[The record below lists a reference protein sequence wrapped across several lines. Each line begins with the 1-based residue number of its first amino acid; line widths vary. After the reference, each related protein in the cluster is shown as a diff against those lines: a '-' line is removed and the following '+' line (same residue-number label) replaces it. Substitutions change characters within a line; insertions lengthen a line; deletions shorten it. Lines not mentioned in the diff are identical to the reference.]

1 MVYSAKATAGTDTGP
16 FDRFRSK
23 AEQAFDTSRMSN
35 LLPTGR
41 PFHPA
46 VATPPD
52 WCAPQNAGGW
62 TSTSFSHTEKTETG
76 VSVGEPA
83 AAPRRAAAAVEHA
96 CSIGGDEAGAR
107 EPRGRRTCHAAIAH
121 AHAPTGWDRA
131 RGAGQHPLRASA
143 AAPRGLAARGA
154 GVGQMTA
161 NSQTAVPPHIQ
172 ALAQESAQVSFEPQA
187 PMRRA
192 APGPFALGRI
202 SPGVRHT
209 VHVASSQRAA
219 IVMRADVL
227 AAQTMTLNAAASVR
241 EVTSNS
247 ISLSFEYCLVNVTRP
262 WLSTEFLS
270 LKNWYMDGYRDGEL
284 ASGSGVGG
292 MPLEVMPVAAL
303 VVRKLSIKAAWSH
316 EDQTVAAQH
325 AQLRAVLSA
334 GSHRRQNERRDHL
347 PRHADRRLGMRAH
360 AEASSCRRPR
370 SCNARPS
377 ASPGASARPMPL
389 FLRRPQERT
398 PPCPR

>member
-1 MVYSAKATAGTDTGP
+1 
-16 FDRFRSK
+16 
-23 AEQAFDTSRMSN
+23 MSN

-76 VSVGEPA
+76 VSVGDPPPRPVAPMRPWNMRVLSAEMRPA
-83 AAPRRAAAAVEHA
+83 LESPVAVERVMPQLRMRMLQRDG
-96 CSIGGDEAGAR
+96 IEQEALVS
-107 EPRGRRTCHAAIAH
+107 TH
-121 AHAPTGWDRA
+121 
-131 RGAGQHPLRASA
+131 LRASA
-143 AAPRGLAARGA
+143 AVPRGLTARGT

-172 ALAQESAQVSFEPQA
+172 ALAQESAQVYVEPQA

-192 APGPFALGRI
+192 LPGSFAVGRI
-202 SPGVRHT
+202 NPGVDT
-209 VHVASSQRAA
+209 QIHVASSQRAA

-316 EDQTVAAQH
+316 EDQTSLHNTLSFGPFSLQGRTVDKTSGEITCPDMQIVAW
-325 AQLRAVLSA
+325 VC
-334 GSHRRQNERRDHL
+334 E
-347 PRHADRRLGMRAH
+347 
-360 AEASSCRRPR
+360 
-370 SCNARPS
+370 
-377 ASPGASARPMPL
+377 PMPKL
-389 FLRRPQERT
+389 PPAADPALAT
-398 PPCPR
+398 PAPPPVPVPAPTDAVIS